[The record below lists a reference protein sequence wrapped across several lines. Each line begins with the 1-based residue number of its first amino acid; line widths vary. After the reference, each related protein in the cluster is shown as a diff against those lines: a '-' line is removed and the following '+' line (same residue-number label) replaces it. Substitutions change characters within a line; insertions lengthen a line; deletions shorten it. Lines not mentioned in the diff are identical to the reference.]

1 MNIRDIVI
9 GANAS
14 IYYRMDFRK
23 IKGVYYPRT
32 ETQVREAIAWARER
46 GYDVTPKGGGSGLS
60 GACTGGERD
69 RVMISSLQMKEV
81 LSISKDQGYIDVQPG
96 ATPDEINALLAP
108 SKMKFYVTPS
118 SRDIATVGGML
129 NTDGGGNDAW
139 VNGTMRDNTLRV
151 KMILYDGR
159 LITVDQKGVKSDDSQ
174 LEADLNKARMT
185 INDVASSHGTL
196 GFVTELRLAIRPT
209 VQEKLVGG
217 LVEYKDSDD
226 LGGTLRTMIETKS
239 PIRYGE
245 AIVAAHPDVRGDLR
259 PPELILEFPEDYAA
273 DLENITQFRK
283 LTSEELA
290 KLKDVRLKLPKR
302 NPKKGLQL
310 ALFEDYGFY
319 DNGLNVIKEDVARID
334 ALLKKHGFV
343 PFAKYGHAPSK
354 WYLGNNTPAYGII
367 LHSREIKPEGI
378 TKAEVFKAV
387 MELVDLCEELGITP
401 KPEHKWPYNDK
412 TKNKRIQQLRE
423 LIGEGF
429 NTFVLQS
436 DCNVVLSS
444 MV

>member
-1 MNIRDIVI
+1 
-9 GANAS
+9 
-14 IYYRMDFRK
+14 
-23 IKGVYYPRT
+23 
-32 ETQVREAIAWARER
+32 
-46 GYDVTPKGGGSGLS
+46 
-60 GACTGGERD
+60 
-69 RVMISSLQMKEV
+69 V
-81 LSISKDQGYIDVQPG
+81 LSVSKDQGYIDVQPG
-96 ATPDEINALLAP
+96 ATPDEINAMLAP
-108 SKMKFYVTPS
+108 IKMKFYVTPS

-139 VNGTMRDNTLRV
+139 VNGTMRDNTIRV

-159 LITVDQKGVKSDDSQ
+159 LITVDHRGIRSGDSQ
-174 LEADLNKARMT
+174 LETDLNEAKMT
-185 INDVASSHGTL
+185 VNDIASSHGTL

-209 VQEKLVGG
+209 VQERLVGG
-217 LVEYKDSDD
+217 LAEYKDSDK
-226 LGGTLRTMIETKS
+226 LGATLRRMIEVKS

-245 AIVAAHPDVRGDLR
+245 AIVAAHPDVRGELR
-259 PPELILEFPEDYAA
+259 PPELILEFPEDYAS

-283 LTSEELA
+283 LSSEELA
-290 KLKDVRLKLPKR
+290 RLKDVRLKLPKR

-319 DNGLNVIKEDVARID
+319 DDGLNAIQEGVAKID

-367 LHSREIKPEGI
+367 LHSREIKPEDI

-401 KPEHKWPYNDK
+401 KPEHKWPYNDRV
-412 TKNKRIQQLRE
+412 KNERIQQLRE
-423 LIGEGF
+423 VIGEGF